1 MAKVSGMLD
10 EEREGKRG
18 HTGTDTFP
26 NIDLFAFGVPYT
38 TLCKSTSVAPE
49 VHDNSPYAAQNKA
62 ERFWANKAACV
73 LKYLQSGL
81 LNAVLRVNLAL
92 VNYKPSLRTY

>member
-38 TLCKSTSVAPE
+38 TLRAEWPKDVE
-49 VHDNSPYAAQNKA
+49 FPYAGGVGDKA
-62 ERFWANKAACV
+62 WHLGRNGFKWGEGEGGAEGW
-73 LKYLQSGL
+73 G
-81 LNAVLRVNLAL
+81 
-92 VNYKPSLRTY
+92 RTRDEEGG